1 MEGRSERGALGS
13 RRDRPMNLAYRDIRH
28 KLGRFVL
35 TCLGLSLLL
44 GVVVTMAGIFRGQTA
59 DALALLEATKAD
71 IWIVES
77 GTQGP
82 FAEASRIPGDT
93 RELVARIH
101 GVEAAGSLTLQT
113 AQIPYDGRRLRIQII
128 GFEPGRPGEPAQLAE
143 GRPITSSRFELIAD
157 RQTGFSLGE
166 TVVFGRNEFTVV
178 GLTSGVVTLSG
189 DSVVYMTLRD
199 AQQLQFD
206 LAPPAARKEAARGG
220 QRSGTDLVN
229 AVVARVAS
237 NVPAGYVAGEIARW
251 KHLSALTGADQ
262 HYLLTRTVIER
273 ASRQIGLFMS
283 VLTLV
288 SAVIIALI
296 VYTLTLD
303 KTRDIATLKM
313 IGAPDRTII
322 GLIVQQAL
330 LMGVIGFTAGTALVY
345 LFRGVFPRR
354 VEMLPTDIAAL
365 FVVVV
370 VVCLAASAL
379 GVRVAV
385 KVDPSRALAG

>member
-1 MEGRSERGALGS
+1 
-13 RRDRPMNLAYRDIRH
+13 MNLAFRDIRH
-28 KLGRFVL
+28 KLGRFIL

-44 GVVVTMAGIFRGQTA
+44 GVVVTMAGIYRGQTA
-59 DALALLEATKAD
+59 DALALLNATDAD
-71 IWIVES
+71 VWIVES
-77 GTQGP
+77 GSQGP
-82 FAEASRIPGDT
+82 FAEASRVPGDT
-93 RELVARIH
+93 RELVARIY
-101 GVEAAGSLTLQT
+101 GVEEAGSLTLQT
-113 AQIPYDGRRLRIQII
+113 VQMLHNGRRLRIQIV
-128 GFEPGRPGEPAQLAE
+128 GYEPGRPGAPAHLTD
-143 GRPITSSRFELIAD
+143 GRQITSSRFELIAD
-157 RQTGFSLGE
+157 RQTGLKVGE
-166 TVVFGRNEFTVV
+166 RITLGRNSFTVV

-189 DSVVYMTLRD
+189 DSVLYMALRD

-206 LAPPAARKEAARGG
+206 LAPPAARKEAARGA
-220 QRSGTDLVN
+220 QRSGTDFVN
-229 AVVARVAS
+229 AVVAKVS
-237 NVPAGYVAGEIARW
+237 PNVPPAVIATEIARW
-251 KHLSALTGADQ
+251 KHLSVLTGAQ
-262 HYLLTRTVIER
+262 QETLLTRTVIER
-273 ASRQIGLFMS
+273 ASRQIGLFMT

-330 LMGVIGFTAGTALVY
+330 LMGVSGFVIGTVLVY
-345 LFRGVFPRR
+345 FFRGVFPRR
-354 VEMLPTDIAAL
+354 IEMLPTDIAAL

>member
-1 MEGRSERGALGS
+1 
-13 RRDRPMNLAYRDIRH
+13 MNLAYRDIRH
-28 KLGRFVL
+28 KLGRFML

-82 FAEASRIPGDT
+82 FAEASRVPGDT
-93 RELVARIH
+93 RELVARIY
-101 GVEAAGSLTLQT
+101 GVEAAGSLTLQNVQL
-113 AQIPYDGRRLRIQII
+113 AHDSRRLRIQIV
-128 GFEPGRPGEPAQLAE
+128 GFEPGRPGGPEHLAA
-143 GRPITSSRFELIAD
+143 GRQITASRFEIVAD

-166 TVVFGRNEFTVV
+166 SVVFGRDKFSVV

-189 DSVVYMTLRD
+189 DSVIYMTLRD

-206 LAPPAARKEAARGG
+206 LAPPAARKEAARGA

-229 AVVARVAS
+229 AVVARVS
-237 NVPAGYVAGEIARW
+237 KNVPASMVAEEIARW
-251 KHLSALTGADQ
+251 KHLSALTQGDQ
-262 HYLLTRTVIER
+262 HFLLTRTVIER

-313 IGAPDRTII
+313 IGAPDRTIV

-330 LMGVIGFTAGTALVY
+330 LMGVIGFIVGTALVFA
-345 LFRGVFPRR
+345 LRGVFPRR
-354 VEMLPTDIAAL
+354 VEMLPTDIAGLLAI
-365 FVVVV
+365 VV

-385 KVDPSRALAG
+385 KIDPSRALAG

>member
-1 MEGRSERGALGS
+1 
-13 RRDRPMNLAYRDIRH
+13 MNLAFRDIRH
-28 KLGRFVL
+28 KLGRFIL

-44 GVVVTMAGIFRGQTA
+44 GVVVTMAGIYRGQTA
-59 DALALLEATKAD
+59 DALALLNATDAD
-71 IWIVES
+71 VWIVES
-77 GTQGP
+77 GSQGP
-82 FAEASRIPGDT
+82 FAEASRVPGDT
-93 RELVARIH
+93 RELVARIY
-101 GVEAAGSLTLQT
+101 GVEEAGSLTLQT
-113 AQIPYDGRRLRIQII
+113 VQLLHNGRRLRIQIV
-128 GFEPGRPGEPAQLAE
+128 GYEPGRPGAPAHLTD
-143 GRPITSSRFELIAD
+143 GRQITSSRFELIAD
-157 RQTGFSLGE
+157 RQTGLKVGERITLG
-166 TVVFGRNEFTVV
+166 RDNFTVV

-189 DSVVYMTLRD
+189 DSVLYMALRD

-206 LAPPAARKEAARGG
+206 LAPPAARKEAARGA
-220 QRSGTDLVN
+220 QRSGTDFVN
-229 AVVARVAS
+229 AVVARVS
-237 NVPAGYVAGEIARW
+237 PNVPSAVIAAEIARW
-251 KHLSALTGADQ
+251 KHLSVLTGAQ
-262 HYLLTRTVIER
+262 QETLLTRTVIER
-273 ASRQIGLFMS
+273 ASRQIGLFMT

-330 LMGVIGFTAGTALVY
+330 LMGVSGFVIGTLLVY

-354 VEMLPTDIAAL
+354 IEMLPTDIAGL

>member
-1 MEGRSERGALGS
+1 
-13 RRDRPMNLAYRDIRH
+13 MNLAFRDIRH
-28 KLGRFVL
+28 KLGRFIL

-44 GVVVTMAGIFRGQTA
+44 GVVVTMAGIYRGQTA
-59 DALALLEATKAD
+59 DALALLNATDAD
-71 IWIVES
+71 VWIVES
-77 GTQGP
+77 GSQGP
-82 FAEASRIPGDT
+82 FAEASRVPGDT
-93 RELVARIH
+93 RELVARIY
-101 GVEAAGSLTLQT
+101 GVEEAGSLTLQT
-113 AQIPYDGRRLRIQII
+113 VQMLHNGRRLRIQIV
-128 GFEPGRPGEPAQLAE
+128 GYEPGRPGAPAHLTD
-143 GRPITSSRFELIAD
+143 GRQITASRFELIAD
-157 RQTGFSLGE
+157 RQTGLRVGEKVALG
-166 TVVFGRNEFTVV
+166 RDSFTVV

-189 DSVVYMTLRD
+189 DSVLYMALRD

-206 LAPPAARKEAARGG
+206 LAPPAARKEAARGA
-220 QRSGTDLVN
+220 QRSGTDFVN
-229 AVVARVAS
+229 AVVAKVS
-237 NVPAGYVAGEIARW
+237 PNVPPAVIATEIARW
-251 KHLSALTGADQ
+251 KHLSVLTGAQ
-262 HYLLTRTVIER
+262 QETLLTRTVIER
-273 ASRQIGLFMS
+273 ASRQIGLFMT

-330 LMGVIGFTAGTALVY
+330 LMGVSGFVIGTALVFV
-345 LFRGVFPRR
+345 FRGVFPRR
-354 VEMLPTDIAAL
+354 IEMLPTDIAGL

>member
-1 MEGRSERGALGS
+1 
-13 RRDRPMNLAYRDIRH
+13 MNLAFRDIRH
-28 KLGRFVL
+28 KLGRFIL

-44 GVVVTMAGIFRGQTA
+44 GVVVTMAGIYRGQTA
-59 DALALLEATKAD
+59 DALALLNATDAD
-71 IWIVES
+71 VWIVES
-77 GTQGP
+77 GSQGP
-82 FAEASRIPGDT
+82 FAEASRVPGDT
-93 RELVARIH
+93 RELVARIY
-101 GVEAAGSLTLQT
+101 GVEEAGSLTLQT
-113 AQIPYDGRRLRIQII
+113 VQMLHNGRRLRIQIV
-128 GFEPGRPGEPAQLAE
+128 GYEPGRPGAPAHLTD
-143 GRPITSSRFELIAD
+143 GRQITSSRFELIAD
-157 RQTGFSLGE
+157 RQTGLKVGE
-166 TVVFGRNEFTVV
+166 RITLGRNSFTVV

-189 DSVVYMTLRD
+189 DSVLYMALRD

-206 LAPPAARKEAARGG
+206 LAPPAARKEAARGA
-220 QRSGTDLVN
+220 QRSGTDFVN
-229 AVVARVAS
+229 AVVAKVS
-237 NVPAGYVAGEIARW
+237 PNVPPAVIATEIARW
-251 KHLSALTGADQ
+251 KHLSVLTGAQ
-262 HYLLTRTVIER
+262 QETLLTRTVIER
-273 ASRQIGLFMS
+273 ASRQIGLFMT

-330 LMGVIGFTAGTALVY
+330 LMGVSGFVIGTVLVY
-345 LFRGVFPRR
+345 FFRGVFPRR
-354 VEMLPTDIAAL
+354 IEMLPTDIAGL

>member
-1 MEGRSERGALGS
+1 
-13 RRDRPMNLAYRDIRH
+13 MNLAYRDIRH
-28 KLGRFVL
+28 KLGRFLL

-82 FAEASRIPGDT
+82 FAEASRVPGDT
-93 RELVARIH
+93 REMVARIY
-101 GVEAAGSLTLQT
+101 GIEAAGSLTLQNVQL
-113 AQIPYDGRRLRIQII
+113 AHGGRRLRIQIV
-128 GFEPGRPGEPAQLAE
+128 GFEPGRPGGPEHLVA
-143 GRPITSSRFELIAD
+143 GRQITASRFEIIAD

-166 TVVFGRNEFTVV
+166 SVVFGRDRFSVV

-189 DSVVYMTLRD
+189 DSVIYMTLRD

-206 LAPPAARKEAARGG
+206 LAPPAARKEAARGA

-229 AVVARVAS
+229 AVVARVS
-237 NVPAGYVAGEIARW
+237 KNVPASMIAEEIARW
-251 KHLSALTGADQ
+251 KHLSALTQGEQ
-262 HYLLTRTVIER
+262 HFLLTRTVIER

-330 LMGVIGFTAGTALVY
+330 LMGVIGFIVGTALVY
-345 LFRGVFPRR
+345 TLRGVFPRR
-354 VEMLPTDIAAL
+354 VEMLPTDIAGL
-365 FVVVV
+365 FAIVV

-385 KVDPSRALAG
+385 KIDPSRALAG

>member
-1 MEGRSERGALGS
+1 
-13 RRDRPMNLAYRDIRH
+13 MNLAFRDIRH
-28 KLGRFVL
+28 KLGRFIL

-44 GVVVTMAGIFRGQTA
+44 GVVVTMAGIYRGQTA
-59 DALALLEATKAD
+59 DALALLNATDAD
-71 IWIVES
+71 VWIVES
-77 GTQGP
+77 GSQGP
-82 FAEASRIPGDT
+82 FAEASRVPGDT
-93 RELVARIH
+93 RELVARIY
-101 GVEAAGSLTLQT
+101 GVEEAGSLTLQT
-113 AQIPYDGRRLRIQII
+113 VQLLHNGRRLRIQIV
-128 GFEPGRPGEPAQLAE
+128 GYEPGRPGAPAHLTD
-143 GRPITSSRFELIAD
+143 GRQITSSRFELIAD
-157 RQTGFSLGE
+157 RQTGLKVGERITLG
-166 TVVFGRNEFTVV
+166 RDSFTVV

-189 DSVVYMTLRD
+189 DSVLYMALRD

-206 LAPPAARKEAARGG
+206 LAPPAARKEAARGA
-220 QRSGTDLVN
+220 QRSGTDFVN
-229 AVVARVAS
+229 AVVARVS
-237 NVPAGYVAGEIARW
+237 PNVPSAVIATEIARW
-251 KHLSALTGADQ
+251 KHLSVLTGAQ
-262 HYLLTRTVIER
+262 QETLLTRTVIER
-273 ASRQIGLFMS
+273 ASRQIGLFMT

-330 LMGVIGFTAGTALVY
+330 LMGVSGFVIGTVLVY

-354 VEMLPTDIAAL
+354 IEMLPTDIAGL

>member
-1 MEGRSERGALGS
+1 
-13 RRDRPMNLAYRDIRH
+13 MNLAYRDIRH
-28 KLGRFVL
+28 KLGRFLL

-71 IWIVES
+71 IWVVES

-82 FAEASRIPGDT
+82 FAEASRVPGDT
-93 RELVARIH
+93 RELVARIY
-101 GVEAAGSLTLQT
+101 GVEAAGSLTLQNVQL
-113 AQIPYDGRRLRIQII
+113 AHDGHRLRIQIV
-128 GFEPGRPGEPAQLAE
+128 GFEPGRPGGPSRLMA
-143 GRPITSSRFELIAD
+143 GRQITASRFEIIAD

-166 TVVFGRNEFTVV
+166 TVSFGRDRFTIV

-206 LAPPAARKEAARGG
+206 LAPPAARKEAARGA

-229 AVVARVAS
+229 AVVARVS
-237 NVPAGYVAGEIARW
+237 KNVPAAAVADEIARW
-251 KHLSALTGADQ
+251 KHLSALTQGDQ
-262 HYLLTRTVIER
+262 HFLLTRTVIER

-330 LMGVIGFTAGTALVY
+330 LMGVIGFFAGTALVY
-345 LFRGVFPRR
+345 ALRGVFPRR
-354 VEMLPTDIAAL
+354 VEMLPTDIAGL
-365 FVVVV
+365 FVIVV

-385 KVDPSRALAG
+385 KIDPSRALAG

>member
-1 MEGRSERGALGS
+1 
-13 RRDRPMNLAYRDIRH
+13 MNLAYRDIRH
-28 KLGRFVL
+28 KLGRFML

-82 FAEASRIPGDT
+82 FAEASRVPGDT
-93 RELVARIH
+93 RELVARIY
-101 GVEAAGSLTLQT
+101 GVEAAGSLTLQNVQL
-113 AQIPYDGRRLRIQII
+113 AHDSRRLRIQIV
-128 GFEPGRPGEPAQLAE
+128 GFEPGRPGGPEHLAA
-143 GRPITSSRFELIAD
+143 GRQITASRFEIVAD

-166 TVVFGRNEFTVV
+166 SVVFGRDKFSVV

-189 DSVVYMTLRD
+189 DSVIYMTLRD

-206 LAPPAARKEAARGG
+206 LAPPAARKEAARGA

-229 AVVARVAS
+229 AVVARVS
-237 NVPAGYVAGEIARW
+237 KNVPASMVAEEIARW
-251 KHLSALTGADQ
+251 KHLSALTQGDQ
-262 HYLLTRTVIER
+262 HFLLTRTVIER

-313 IGAPDRTII
+313 IGAPDRTIV

-330 LMGVIGFTAGTALVY
+330 LMGVIGFIVGTALVFA
-345 LFRGVFPRR
+345 LRGVFPRR
-354 VEMLPTDIAAL
+354 VEMLPTDIAGL
-365 FVVVV
+365 FAIVV

-385 KVDPSRALAG
+385 KIDPSRALAG

>member
-1 MEGRSERGALGS
+1 
-13 RRDRPMNLAYRDIRH
+13 MNLAFRDIRH
-28 KLGRFVL
+28 KLGRFIL

-44 GVVVTMAGIFRGQTA
+44 GVVVTMAGIYRGQTA
-59 DALALLEATKAD
+59 DALALLNATDAD
-71 IWIVES
+71 VWIVES
-77 GTQGP
+77 GSQGP
-82 FAEASRIPGDT
+82 FAEASRVPGDT
-93 RELVARIH
+93 RELVARIY
-101 GVEAAGSLTLQT
+101 GVEEAGSLTLQT
-113 AQIPYDGRRLRIQII
+113 VQLLHNGRRLRIQIV
-128 GFEPGRPGEPAQLAE
+128 GYEPGRPGAPAHLTD
-143 GRPITSSRFELIAD
+143 GRQITSSRFELIAD
-157 RQTGFSLGE
+157 RQTGLKVGEWITLG
-166 TVVFGRNEFTVV
+166 RDSFTVV

-189 DSVVYMTLRD
+189 DSVLYMAMRD

-206 LAPPAARKEAARGG
+206 LAPPAARKEAARGA
-220 QRSGTDLVN
+220 QRSGTDFVN
-229 AVVARVAS
+229 AVVARVS
-237 NVPAGYVAGEIARW
+237 PNVPPAVIAAEIARW
-251 KHLSALTGADQ
+251 KHLSVLTGAQ
-262 HYLLTRTVIER
+262 QETLLTRTVIER
-273 ASRQIGLFMS
+273 ASRQIGLFMT

-330 LMGVIGFTAGTALVY
+330 LMGVSGFVIGTVLVY

-354 VEMLPTDIAAL
+354 IEMLPTDIAGL

>member
-1 MEGRSERGALGS
+1 
-13 RRDRPMNLAYRDIRH
+13 MNLAFRDIRH
-28 KLGRFVL
+28 KLGRFIL

-44 GVVVTMAGIFRGQTA
+44 GVVVTMAGIYRGQTA
-59 DALALLEATKAD
+59 DALALLNATDAD
-71 IWIVES
+71 VWIVES
-77 GTQGP
+77 GSQGP
-82 FAEASRIPGDT
+82 FAEASRVPGDT
-93 RELVARIH
+93 RELVARIY
-101 GVEAAGSLTLQT
+101 GVEEAGSLTLQT
-113 AQIPYDGRRLRIQII
+113 VQLLHNGRRLRIQVV
-128 GFEPGRPGEPAQLAE
+128 GYEPGRPGAPAHLTD
-143 GRPITSSRFELIAD
+143 GRQITSSRFELIAD
-157 RQTGFSLGE
+157 RQTGLKVGERITLG
-166 TVVFGRNEFTVV
+166 RDSFTVV

-189 DSVVYMTLRD
+189 DSVLYMALRD

-206 LAPPAARKEAARGG
+206 LAPPAARKEAARGA
-220 QRSGTDLVN
+220 QRSGTDFVN
-229 AVVARVAS
+229 AVVARVS
-237 NVPAGYVAGEIARW
+237 PNVPPAVIATEIARW
-251 KHLSALTGADQ
+251 KHLSVLTGAQ
-262 HYLLTRTVIER
+262 QETLLTRTVIER
-273 ASRQIGLFMS
+273 ASRQIGLFMT

-330 LMGVIGFTAGTALVY
+330 LMGVSGFVIGTVLVY

-354 VEMLPTDIAAL
+354 IEMLPTDIAGL

>member
-1 MEGRSERGALGS
+1 
-13 RRDRPMNLAYRDIRH
+13 MNLAFRDIRH

-44 GVVVTMAGIFRGQTA
+44 GVVVTMAGIYRGQTA
-59 DALALLEATKAD
+59 DALALLEATDAD
-71 IWIVES
+71 LWLVEAGS
-77 GTQGP
+77 QGP

-93 RELVARIH
+93 RELAARIY
-101 GVEAAGSLTLQT
+101 GIVEAGSLTLQT
-113 AQIPYDGRRLRIQII
+113 VQLVHGGRRLRLQVV
-128 GFEPGRPGEPAQLAE
+128 GFEPGRPGGPERLVA
-143 GRPITSSRFELIAD
+143 GRPISASRFELIAD
-157 RQTGFSLGE
+157 RQTGLVLGE
-166 TVVFGRNEFTVV
+166 RVTLGRDTFTVV
-178 GLTSGVVTLSG
+178 GLTSGVVALSG
-189 DSVVYMTLRD
+189 DSVLYVALRD
-199 AQQLQFD
+199 AQQMQFD
-206 LAPPAARKEAARGG
+206 LAPPAARKEVARGAG
-220 QRSGTDLVN
+220 RSSTDFVN
-229 AVVARVAS
+229 AVVARVS
-237 NVPAGYVAGEIARW
+237 PNVPATLVAAEIARW
-251 KHLSALTGADQ
+251 KHLSALTAADQ
-262 HYLLTRTVIER
+262 ETLLTRTVIER
-273 ASRQIGLFMS
+273 ASRQIGLFMT

-330 LMGVIGFTAGTALVY
+330 LMGITGFIVGSALVY

-354 VEMLPTDIAAL
+354 IEMLPTDIAAL

-370 VVCLAASAL
+370 VVCLTASAL

>member
-1 MEGRSERGALGS
+1 
-13 RRDRPMNLAYRDIRH
+13 MNLAFRDIRH
-28 KLGRFVL
+28 KLGRFIL

-44 GVVVTMAGIFRGQTA
+44 GVVVTMAGIYRGQTA
-59 DALALLEATKAD
+59 DALALLNATDAD
-71 IWIVES
+71 VWIVES
-77 GTQGP
+77 GSQGP
-82 FAEASRIPGDT
+82 FAEASRVPGDT
-93 RELVARIH
+93 RELVARIY
-101 GVEAAGSLTLQT
+101 GVEEAGSLTLQT
-113 AQIPYDGRRLRIQII
+113 VQMLHNGRRLRIQIV
-128 GFEPGRPGEPAQLAE
+128 GYEPGRPGAPAHLTD
-143 GRPITSSRFELIAD
+143 GRQITSSRFELIAD
-157 RQTGFSLGE
+157 RQTGLKVGERITLG
-166 TVVFGRNEFTVV
+166 RDSFTVV

-189 DSVVYMTLRD
+189 DSVLYMALRD

-206 LAPPAARKEAARGG
+206 LAPPAARKEAARGA
-220 QRSGTDLVN
+220 QRSGTDFVN
-229 AVVARVAS
+229 AVVAKVS
-237 NVPAGYVAGEIARW
+237 PNVPPAVIATEIARW
-251 KHLSALTGADQ
+251 KHLSVLTGAQ
-262 HYLLTRTVIER
+262 QETLLTRTVIER
-273 ASRQIGLFMS
+273 ASRQIGLFMT

-330 LMGVIGFTAGTALVY
+330 LMGVSGFVIGTALVFV
-345 LFRGVFPRR
+345 FRGVFPRR
-354 VEMLPTDIAAL
+354 IEMLPTDIAGL

>member
-1 MEGRSERGALGS
+1 
-13 RRDRPMNLAYRDIRH
+13 MNLAFRDIRH
-28 KLGRFVL
+28 KLGRFIL

-44 GVVVTMAGIFRGQTA
+44 GVVVTMAGIYRGQTA
-59 DALALLEATKAD
+59 DALALLNATDAD
-71 IWIVES
+71 VWIVES
-77 GTQGP
+77 GSQGP
-82 FAEASRIPGDT
+82 FAEASRVPGDT
-93 RELVARIH
+93 RELVARIY
-101 GVEAAGSLTLQT
+101 GVEEAGTLTLQT
-113 AQIPYDGRRLRIQII
+113 VQILHNALRLRIQIV
-128 GFEPGRPGEPAQLAE
+128 GYEPGRPGAPAHLTD
-143 GRPITSSRFELIAD
+143 GRQIPCSRFELVAD
-157 RQTGFSLGE
+157 RQTGLKVGERITLG
-166 TVVFGRNEFTVV
+166 RDSFTVV

-189 DSVVYMTLRD
+189 DSVLYMALRD

-206 LAPPAARKEAARGG
+206 LAPPAARKEAARGA
-220 QRSGTDLVN
+220 QRSGTDFVN
-229 AVVARVAS
+229 AVVARVS
-237 NVPAGYVAGEIARW
+237 PNVPPAVIAAEIARW
-251 KHLSALTGADQ
+251 KHLSVLTGAQ
-262 HYLLTRTVIER
+262 QETLLTRTVIER
-273 ASRQIGLFMS
+273 ASRQIGLFMT

-330 LMGVIGFTAGTALVY
+330 LMGVSGFVIGTALVF

-354 VEMLPTDIAAL
+354 IEMLPTDIAGL